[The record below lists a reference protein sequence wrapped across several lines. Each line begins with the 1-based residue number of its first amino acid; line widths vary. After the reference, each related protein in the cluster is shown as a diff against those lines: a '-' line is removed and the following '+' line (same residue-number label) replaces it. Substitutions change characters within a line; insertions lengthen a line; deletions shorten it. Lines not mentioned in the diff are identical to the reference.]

1 MVARKPSPD
10 DPCFQP
16 LLQASNGIDIVVGF
30 VEAEKRHRFHIAAAY
45 LSKGEVLHIHR
56 KVNLPTYGMFD
67 EGRFFAH
74 GDRLRA
80 FDTHFGRVGILI
92 CEDYWHVSLP
102 YLLWMDGAEL
112 LLFTSASPGR
122 GLNREAKLES
132 ARWIEQINQ
141 GYANLFTVF
150 VAHSNRVGYE
160 DGLNF
165 WGGFTLFDPDGKRLA
180 HAPHFEETL
189 INAEIDMAQ
198 LHRTRSRLPL
208 LRDER
213 PELLLRG
220 LETILEGR
228 RREV

>member
-1 MVARKPSPD
+1 LVARKPSPD

-16 LLQASNGIDIVVGF
+16 LLQASNGIDIVLGF
-30 VEAEKRHRFHIAAAY
+30 VEAEKRHCFHITAAY

-56 KVNLPTYGMFD
+56 KVYLPTYGMFD

-80 FDTHFGRVGILI
+80 FNTHFGRVEILI

-165 WGGFTLFDPDGKRLA
+165 WGASPF
-180 HAPHFEETL
+180 L
-189 INAEIDMAQ
+189 ILTGSASHM
-198 LHRTRSRLPL
+198 HPTSRKP
-208 LRDER
+208 
-213 PELLLRG
+213 
-220 LETILEGR
+220 
-228 RREV
+228 